1 MNGKFIVIVGPSGGG
16 KGTLI
21 KHLQSLFPALVYPK
35 SFVTR
40 PMRPGEIDGDVYRF
54 IGVEEFKERI
64 SRDDFL
70 EWAVYGGNYYGTPAS
85 EVLPR
90 INRGEI
96 VLKELEVQGARQ
108 LKKKMSKD
116 ELAIIFIDA
125 GSWQDMKKRI
135 KKRSPIT
142 AEELK
147 KREERYKDEIT
158 FIKEADFVVKNET
171 GKLDEAKEQI
181 EAVVRSLLAKVSA

>member
-1 MNGKFIVIVGPSGGG
+1 MKGKFIVIVGPSGGG

-21 KHLQSLFPALVYPK
+21 KHLQSLFPSLIYPK

-40 PMRPGEIDGDVYRF
+40 PRRPGEVDGDVYRF
-54 IGVEEFKERI
+54 ISVKEFKERI
-64 SRDDFL
+64 GRDDFL
-70 EWAVYGGNYYGTPAS
+70 EWAVYSGNYYGTPAS

-90 INRGEI
+90 IDRGEI

-116 ELAIIFIDA
+116 ELAIVFIDA
-125 GSWQDMKKRI
+125 GSWRDMEKRI
-135 KKRSPIT
+135 KERSPIT

-147 KREERYKDEIT
+147 KREERYNDEIT
-158 FIKEADFVVKNET
+158 FMKEVNFVVKNET
-171 GKLDEAKEQI
+171 GKLDEAKKEI
-181 EAVVRSLLAKVSA
+181 EAVIRSLLGKVPV